1 VLVLKICVSRYN
13 KSGEGPVSAFCPT
26 WLNGELKEHS
36 NGTQPQT
43 HTHTHICTL
52 DMHMCVFKWSFLFF
66 WWGES
71 WALQYLSRLNL
82 VRIFFRG
89 FSLSFAGF
97 VIFSLFI
104 FLAFLLIKQNVASGS
119 Q

>member
-43 HTHTHICTL
+43 HTHTHTHVCTL
-52 DMHMCVFKWSFLFF
+52 DMHMCVFKCSFLFF
-66 WWGES
+66 LGRGGVLGF
-71 WALQYLSRLNL
+71 AVL
-82 VRIFFRG
+82 VKIEFGSNFF
-89 FSLSFAGF
+89 
-97 VIFSLFI
+97 
-104 FLAFLLIKQNVASGS
+104 
-119 Q
+119 